1 MIILLF
7 VGLWLSVCIV
17 VAIVQYVRE
26 PKPPHGL
33 TAKEY
38 YSYYYNKEWQLE
50 EEEDT
55 DPHADERIMLL
66 DETIV
71 KYNQLLDNLT
81 EQYNSTYDEKER
93 SRILS
98 KQIIT
103 LEKLNKALEKREKL
117 DNQSSFFRS
126 SAKCKLQSAN

>member
-50 EEEDT
+50 EE
-55 DPHADERIMLL
+55 DEQDIQLEERLMLL

-71 KYNQLLDNLT
+71 KYNKLLDNLT
-81 EQYNSTYDEKER
+81 DQYNNTYNEKER

-117 DNQSSFFRS
+117 DAQSSFFRS
-126 SAKCKLQSAN
+126 SAKCKLKSAN